1 MMYQVKKKCYF
12 NFKCKNV
19 EPQGTYGQVLWQKV
33 GGNSHIRNEIS
44 QQLMQHHLVQCTMQF
59 LLNVEEG
66 FQWQLYSLCFLLQV
80 ILYQGGQMFDG
91 APRFHGRVGFTGTM
105 PATNV
110 SIFINNTQLSDTGTY
125 QCLVNNLPDRGG
137 RNIGVTGLTVL
148 GE

>member
-1 MMYQVKKKCYF
+1 
-12 NFKCKNV
+12 
-19 EPQGTYGQVLWQKV
+19 
-33 GGNSHIRNEIS
+33 
-44 QQLMQHHLVQCTMQF
+44 MQWPVYL
-59 LLNVEEG
+59 
-66 FQWQLYSLCFLLQV
+66 LCFLLQV
-80 ILYQGGQMFDG
+80 ILYQGGQIFDG
-91 APRFHGRVGFTGTM
+91 APRFHGRVGFMGTM

>member
-1 MMYQVKKKCYF
+1 MGRLQKVADNPEKLEPPLLVAGTFGSVYQVMCR
-12 NFKCKNV
+12 
-19 EPQGTYGQVLWQKV
+19 GGAAMAGLLTY
-33 GGNSHIRNEIS
+33 
-44 QQLMQHHLVQCTMQF
+44 
-59 LLNVEEG
+59 
-66 FQWQLYSLCFLLQV
+66 CFLWQV

-137 RNIGVTGLTVL
+137 RNIGVAGLTVL

>member
-1 MMYQVKKKCYF
+1 MDRCH
-12 NFKCKNV
+12 CKNL
-19 EPQGTYGQVLWQKV
+19 GTTLRLEMKFSNVGEVHCVLGSYYYV
-33 GGNSHIRNEIS
+33 SRGDA
-44 QQLMQHHLVQCTMQF
+44 VA
-59 LLNVEEG
+59 
-66 FQWQLYSLCFLLQV
+66 SLFIYFLLQV

-148 GE
+148 GK